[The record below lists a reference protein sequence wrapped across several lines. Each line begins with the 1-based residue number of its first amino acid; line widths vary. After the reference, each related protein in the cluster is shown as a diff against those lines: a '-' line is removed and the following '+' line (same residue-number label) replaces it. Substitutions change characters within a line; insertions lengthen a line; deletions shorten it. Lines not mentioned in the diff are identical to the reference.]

1 MGGSVRVLTSLLAVL
16 LLSAAARAGVDDE
29 GNKVESIMELAPY
42 DFDAQVGN
50 GSAWLVEF
58 HAPWCPRCKQLAPVL
73 RKVASNLQD
82 SNIKLDGS
90 AWNPANLSYA
100 VGSVDTDVEIV
111 LGLRFMVL
119 QYPTLYGVRRQAL
132 PARPL
137 ALRVGLTRRV
147 SGRG

>member
-1 MGGSVRVLTSLLAVL
+1 MGSSGSVRVLTSLLAVL
-16 LLSAAARAGVDDE
+16 PLLAAVVHAGVDDE

-82 SNIKLDGS
+82 GNIKLDGS

-119 QYPTLYGVRRQAL
+119 QYPTLYGVRRQ
-132 PARPL
+132 PPPCPPPRPP
-137 ALRVGLTRRV
+137 RR
-147 SGRG
+147 G